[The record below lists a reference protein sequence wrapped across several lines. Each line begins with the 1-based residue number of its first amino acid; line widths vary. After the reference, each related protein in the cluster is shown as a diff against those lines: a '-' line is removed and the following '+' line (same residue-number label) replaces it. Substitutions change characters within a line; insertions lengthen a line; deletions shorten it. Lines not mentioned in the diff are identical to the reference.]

1 MALLSLFGMVGFLVY
16 LRSVFLFAA
25 LVFHNFFFYIE
36 SYIIF
41 NNGHISENS
50 PFKKVKTNICI
61 HEENTF
67 LLICPLRPNNHL
79 IVADMSVTP
88 VNPMSA
94 TYWFFLRLPYA
105 IKTCTQKAKRLTS
118 TQIQIKTDLAIGILG
133 KGTLCPIFMYF
144 ITFYC
149 FSSFFVVFFFSSL
162 DEYYIM

>member
-1 MALLSLFGMVGFLVY
+1 MFDKGRSLIYIFLGTMALLSLFGMVGFLVY

-25 LVFHNFFFYIE
+25 LVFLSIFFYIV
-36 SYIIF
+36 YIIF

-67 LLICPLRPNNHL
+67 LLIFPLRPNNHL

-94 TYWFFLRLPYA
+94 TY
-105 IKTCTQKAKRLTS
+105 
-118 TQIQIKTDLAIGILG
+118 
-133 KGTLCPIFMYF
+133 
-144 ITFYC
+144 
-149 FSSFFVVFFFSSL
+149 
-162 DEYYIM
+162 